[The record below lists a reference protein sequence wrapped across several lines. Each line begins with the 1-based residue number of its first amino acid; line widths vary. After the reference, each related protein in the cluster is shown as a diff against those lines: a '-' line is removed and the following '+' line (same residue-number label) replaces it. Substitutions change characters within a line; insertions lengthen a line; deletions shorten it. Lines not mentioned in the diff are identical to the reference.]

1 MAMKKILFL
10 SVISLLLFVFSGL
23 AQDCTYFYPM
33 EEGTLIELRHYDKK
47 GKVAGTTRQ
56 EIVDK
61 QISGGTI
68 TITIKSTFFDEK
80 GKELMTSDLTMACK
94 DGVFTFDMDHYLN
107 DEMLN
112 GLGDMEFTIEGDNLE
127 FPAKMSPG
135 DQLKEGTIKLIV
147 PSMSMM
153 NMTTKVYNRKVEAI
167 EDVTTEAGTFKCYKI
182 SYDVFVDG
190 MIDINTKGIE
200 WIAQDAGAVRSET
213 YNKNG
218 KLTGYTELIK
228 LEK

>member
-1 MAMKKILFL
+1 MKKTL
-10 SVISLLLFVFSGL
+10 SITVFSLLVFVFTGF
-23 AQDCTYFYPM
+23 AQDCTFFYPM
-33 EEGTLIELRHYDKK
+33 EKVTLIEIKHYDQKAK
-47 GKVAGTTRQ
+47 LSGSTRQ

-61 QISGGTI
+61 QVSGGAI
-68 TITIKSTFFDEK
+68 RLVIKSTFFDKK
-80 GKELMTSDLTMACK
+80 GEEMMTSDLTMECK
-94 DGVFTFDMDHYLN
+94 DGLFTFDMDHYLN

-112 GLGDMEFTIEGDNLE
+112 GLGEMEFTIEGDNLE

-135 DQLKEGTIKLIV
+135 DQLKEGTIRLIV

-153 NMTTKVYNRKVEAI
+153 NMTTRVYNRKVEAI
-167 EDVTTEAGTFKCYKI
+167 EKVTTEAGTFECYKI

-213 YNKNG
+213 YNKSG